1 MRRAFWPILL
11 TVAVLL
17 AGILTGR
24 AMGLFAGKRPESLGA
39 AAGRFVP
46 CKSSPNCVSS
56 QADRGDGVHYVA
68 PIAAGVDP
76 ERTFA
81 ELLRI
86 VRTTERARVVTERPD
101 YLHAEYRSRVL
112 GFVDD
117 VEFWLDRRA
126 ALIHVRSASRV
137 GYSDF
142 GVNRDR
148 VEGIRARLAAG
159 GG

>member
-1 MRRAFWPILL
+1 MRRALWPILL
-11 TVAVLL
+11 TVAILL

-24 AMGLFAGKRPESLGA
+24 AMGLFAGKRPDSLGA
-39 AAGRFVP
+39 AAGRLAP
-46 CKSSPNCVSS
+46 CKSTPNCVSS
-56 QADRGDGVHYVA
+56 QADRGDEIHYIA
-68 PIAAGVDP
+68 PIAARIDP

-86 VRTTERARVVTERPD
+86 VRTTERASVVTQGRD

-117 VEFWLDRRA
+117 VEFLLDPGA
-126 ALIHVRSASRV
+126 ALIHARSASRV
-137 GYSDF
+137 GYGDF

-148 VEGIRARLAAG
+148 IEGIRARLAAAG
-159 GG
+159 G

>member
-1 MRRAFWPILL
+1 
-11 TVAVLL
+11 
-17 AGILTGR
+17 
-24 AMGLFAGKRPESLGA
+24 
-39 AAGRFVP
+39 
-46 CKSSPNCVSS
+46 
-56 QADRGDGVHYVA
+56 
-68 PIAAGVDP
+68 
-76 ERTFA
+76 
-81 ELLRI
+81 LRI

-148 VEGIRARLAAG
+148 VEGIRARLAAAG
-159 GG
+159 G